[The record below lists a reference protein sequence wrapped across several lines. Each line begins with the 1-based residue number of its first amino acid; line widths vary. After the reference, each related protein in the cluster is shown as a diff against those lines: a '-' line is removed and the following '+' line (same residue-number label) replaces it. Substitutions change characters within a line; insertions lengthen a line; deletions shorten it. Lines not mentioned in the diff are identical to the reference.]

1 MPDLAPSLACARPAC
16 APTSAIRPGGQGLP
30 EAARRVLQRTAQM
43 FAASPDDLQ
52 SGGAAWRQ
60 VRRGQRALPQTGLKS
75 T

>member
-1 MPDLAPSLACARPAC
+1 
-16 APTSAIRPGGQGLP
+16 
-30 EAARRVLQRTAQM
+30 VLQRTAQM